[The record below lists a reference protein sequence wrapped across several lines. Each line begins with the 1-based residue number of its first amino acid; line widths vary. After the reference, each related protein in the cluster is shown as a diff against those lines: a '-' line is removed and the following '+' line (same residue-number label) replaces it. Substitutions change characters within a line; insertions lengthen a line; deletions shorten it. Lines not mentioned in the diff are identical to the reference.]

1 VEITQ
6 LLIRAFELGASDLHL
21 RLPSKPV
28 LRIDGSLVIQ
38 EDFPIISAD
47 YMNETLN
54 LICTPEQKSLFFR
67 ELELDFA
74 YTISS
79 GVRFR
84 VNVMRQRGSIS
95 MAFRVIS
102 SKIPTI
108 DDLALPQICKQLI
121 MKPSGLIL
129 VTGPTGSGKTT
140 TMAAMIEYRNNNK
153 SSNVITI
160 EDPIEYLYRNKKCFF
175 AQRELEEDTRSFSSA
190 LKHALR
196 HDPDVILIG
205 EMRDIETISIAIRA
219 AETGHLVLSTLHA
232 VNPPQT
238 IDRLIDVFPPN
249 QQNQIRMQVAQTI
262 EGILS
267 QRLIPKAGGKGRIAA
282 FEILLGVSAARNLI
296 RGSEN
301 HKLSSLMEMGRKDG
315 MLTLDQSLVELV
327 NKHIIDLDEALL
339 QTNNPANL
347 RKMVTQY

>member
-1 VEITQ
+1 MEITQ
-6 LLIRAFELGASDLHL
+6 LLIHAFELGASDLHL
-21 RLPSKPV
+21 WVSSKPV
-28 LRIDGSLVIQ
+28 LRIDGRLIIQ
-38 EDFPIISAD
+38 KDFPIISAD
-47 YMNETLN
+47 NMNDTLN
-54 LICTPEQKSLFFR
+54 IICTPEQKSLFFR
-67 ELELDFA
+67 ELELDFG

-95 MAFRVIS
+95 MAFRVIP

-121 MKPSGLIL
+121 MKPSGMIL

-140 TMAAMIEYRNNNK
+140 TMAAMIEHLNNNK

-160 EDPIEYLYRNKKCFF
+160 EDPIEYLYHNKKCFF
-175 AQRELEEDTRSFSSA
+175 AQRDLEDDTRSFASA

-219 AETGHLVLSTLHA
+219 AETGHLVISTLHS

-238 IDRLIDVFPPN
+238 IDRLIDVFPSN
-249 QQNQIRMQVAQTI
+249 QQNQVRMQVAQTI
-262 EGILS
+262 EGIIS
-267 QRLIPKAGGKGRIAA
+267 QRLIPKASGKGRIAA
-282 FEILLGVSAARNLI
+282 FEILLGVSSTRNLI
-296 RGSEN
+296 RGAEN
-301 HKLSSLMEMGRKDG
+301 HKLSSVMEMGRKDG
-315 MLTLDQSLVELV
+315 MVTLDQSLAELV
-327 NKHIIDLDEALL
+327 NEHIIDLDEALL
-339 QTNNPANL
+339 QTNNPENL

>member
-296 RGSEN
+296 RESEN

>member
-1 VEITQ
+1 MEITQ
-6 LLIRAFELGASDLHL
+6 LLTRAFELGASDLHL
-21 RLPSKPV
+21 WVFSKPV
-28 LRIDGSLVIQ
+28 LRIDGRLVIQ

-47 YMNETLN
+47 NMNDTLN
-54 LICTPEQKSLFFR
+54 IMCTPEQKSFFFR
-67 ELELDFA
+67 ELELDFG
-74 YTISS
+74 YTISN

-95 MAFRVIS
+95 MAFRVIPD
-102 SKIPTI
+102 KIPTI

-121 MKPSGLIL
+121 MKTSGMIL

-140 TMAAMIEYRNNNK
+140 TMAAMIEYLNNNK

-160 EDPIEYLYRNKKCFF
+160 EDPIEYLYHNNKCFF
-175 AQRELEEDTRSFSSA
+175 AQRDLEDDTRSFASA

-219 AETGHLVLSTLHA
+219 AETGHLVISTLHA

-249 QQNQIRMQVAQTI
+249 QQNQIRMQVAQTV
-262 EGILS
+262 EGIIS

-282 FEILLGVSAARNLI
+282 FEILLGVPSTRNLI
-296 RGSEN
+296 RGAEN
-301 HKLSSLMEMGRKDG
+301 HKLSNVMELGRKDG
-315 MLTLDQSLVELV
+315 MLTLNQSLAELV
-327 NKHIIDLDEALL
+327 NEHIIDLDEALR
-339 QTNNPANL
+339 QSNNPENL
-347 RKMVTQY
+347 IKMVTKY